1 VSDAKNSLPPSGAG
15 RGDGTSSSRAT
26 AVAPPSIGNV
36 AVGFDILGH
45 SVAAPGDRVTV
56 TRTSTGT
63 VRITAIRGVVETLP
77 LDAESN
83 TAGRA
88 LLSMLKHAPP
98 GTGFD
103 VEIEKGIALGSGM
116 GGSAASAVAAVV
128 AANALLPRP
137 LELATLYELSME
149 GEAIAS
155 GSKHGD
161 NVGPMLLGGLVI
173 APRQGTAVKVP
184 VPDWLHVALVHP
196 RFVLETKRS
205 RAVLEGAYELRDFVV
220 QSEGL
225 ALVLAGCF
233 TSDARL
239 IRRGLRDVLVEPRRA
254 GLIPGF
260 AQVKQAALDCGA
272 LGASISGGGPSVFAW
287 FEDRVTA
294 ERAAGEMARGFKEA
308 GLEADTW
315 VSPVA
320 GPAAEVVSCDA

>member
-1 VSDAKNSLPPSGAG
+1 VSDRPSPL
-15 RGDGTSSSRAT
+15 RAT

-45 SVAAPGDRVTV
+45 SVAGTGDRVTV
-56 TRTSTGT
+56 TKTSSGT

-77 LDAESN
+77 LEAGSN

-88 LLSMLKHAPP
+88 LLSMLQHAPA
-98 GTGFD
+98 GMGFD

-137 LELATLYELSME
+137 LGAATLYELSMD
-149 GEAIAS
+149 GEATAS

-173 APRQGTAVKVP
+173 APAQGAPVRVP

-196 RFVLETKRS
+196 HVVLETKRS
-205 RAVLEGAYELRDFVV
+205 RAALEGAYELHDFVV

-239 IRRGLRDVLVEPRRA
+239 IRRGFRDVLVEPRRA

-260 AQVKQAALDCGA
+260 PKVKQAALDCGA

-287 FEDRVTA
+287 FEDRAAA
-294 ERAAGEMARGFKEA
+294 ERAAGEMSLAFKEA
-308 GLEADTW
+308 DIESDAL

-320 GPAAEVVSCDA
+320 GPKAEVVSCDA